1 MNTFITTFLPNV
13 SEIWD
18 EVLQSTWET
27 LYMTLVAGLIAGIL
41 GVILGVILV
50 VTEDG
55 GILESRHLY
64 NVLDKLVNIFR
75 SLPFII
81 LMALIVPFTRLV
93 VGTSIGTTASI
104 VPLVVATVPFYA
116 RQIQNALVEVDA
128 GVIEAAQ
135 SMGASPWEIIFRVYL
150 KEGLPGIIRVSSVTI
165 INLIGLTAMA
175 GAIGGGGL
183 GNLAITR
190 GYNRFQNDVT
200 LVATIIILI
209 IVFISQAIGNAL
221 VKKVS
226 HEYKKNKNGGNQS

>member
-1 MNTFITTFLPNV
+1 
-13 SEIWD
+13 
-18 EVLQSTWET
+18 
-27 LYMTLVAGLIAGIL
+27 MTLVAGLIAGIL

-226 HEYKKNKNGGNQS
+226 H

>member
-183 GNLAITR
+183 GNLALTR

-209 IVFISQAIGNAL
+209 IVFISQAIGNTL

-226 HEYKKNKNGGNQS
+226 H

>member
-18 EVLQSTWET
+18 EVLLSTWET
-27 LYMTLVAGLIAGIL
+27 LYMTLVAGLIAGAL

-50 VTEDG
+50 VTQDG
-55 GILESRHLY
+55 GILESKHLY

-81 LMALIVPFTRLV
+81 LMALIVPFTRFV

-226 HEYKKNKNGGNQS
+226 H

>member
-135 SMGASPWEIIFRVYL
+135 SMGASPGEIIFRVYL

-209 IVFISQAIGNAL
+209 IVFISQVIGNAL

-226 HEYKKNKNGGNQS
+226 H

>member
-135 SMGASPWEIIFRVYL
+135 SMGASPGEIIFRVYL

-183 GNLAITR
+183 GNLALTR

-200 LVATIIILI
+200 LVATIIHHPDHRIHQPSPRKC
-209 IVFISQAIGNAL
+209 FGQKS
-221 VKKVS
+221 
-226 HEYKKNKNGGNQS
+226 

>member
-116 RQIQNALVEVDA
+116 RQIQNALVEVDP

-135 SMGASPWEIIFRVYL
+135 SMGASPGEIIFRVYL

-226 HEYKKNKNGGNQS
+226 H

>member
-18 EVLQSTWET
+18 EVLLSTWET

-93 VGTSIGTTASI
+93 VRTSIGTTASI

-175 GAIGGGGL
+175 GVIGGGGL

-226 HEYKKNKNGGNQS
+226 H

>member
-18 EVLQSTWET
+18 EVLLSTWET

-200 LVATIIILI
+200 LVATIITLI

-226 HEYKKNKNGGNQS
+226 H

>member
-64 NVLDKLVNIFR
+64 NVLDKLVNSFR

-135 SMGASPWEIIFRVYL
+135 SMGASPGEIIFRVYL

-226 HEYKKNKNGGNQS
+226 H

>member
-18 EVLQSTWET
+18 EVLLSTWET
-27 LYMTLVAGLIAGIL
+27 LYMTLVAGLIAGVL

-81 LMALIVPFTRLV
+81 LMALIVPFTRFV

-150 KEGLPGIIRVSSVTI
+150 KEGLPASS
-165 INLIGLTAMA
+165 A
-175 GAIGGGGL
+175 
-183 GNLAITR
+183 
-190 GYNRFQNDVT
+190 Y
-200 LVATIIILI
+200 
-209 IVFISQAIGNAL
+209 
-221 VKKVS
+221 
-226 HEYKKNKNGGNQS
+226 HP